1 MKVTKTV
8 WVTTADSYT
17 YLRAFSRIADAK
29 EILESEGWKMR
40 GDLPTEE
47 ENVAEFYQPNHHS
60 VTLGLLRVTLEGE

>member
-1 MKVTKTV
+1 MKMV
-8 WVTTADSYT
+8 WVTTGT
-17 YLRAFSRIADAK
+17 CLRVFSKISDAK
-29 EILESEGWKMR
+29 AILESEGWKMS